1 VPRVGVLLAE
11 ADNQDM
17 QARLERLRQGLE
29 LLNPTP

>member
-1 VPRVGVLLAE
+1 VLLAG

-17 QARLERLRQGLE
+17 QARLERLRQDLE